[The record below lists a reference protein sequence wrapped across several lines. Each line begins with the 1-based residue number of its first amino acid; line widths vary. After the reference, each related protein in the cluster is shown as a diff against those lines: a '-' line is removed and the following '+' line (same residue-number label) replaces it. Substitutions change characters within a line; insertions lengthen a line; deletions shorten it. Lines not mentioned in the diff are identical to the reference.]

1 MAAEKWYHFPALCDR
16 DALKALLVKHE
27 ENLSEVGREAG
38 CSAQQVR
45 LAMKKH
51 FITLEKD
58 RETASG
64 KEMILRWMLRG
75 GNL

>member
-16 DALKALLVKHE
+16 DALKALLLKHE
-27 ENLSEVGREAG
+27 EYLSEVGREAG

-64 KEMILRWMLRG
+64 KEMMLRWMLRG